1 MEVLKSS
8 LKIFGAAAVT
18 LGLVATSIAAGS
30 YSLAESGRVI
40 PGVAAFG
47 SPLEGLTKEETE
59 NFFEKIA
66 AERLPADTVTLKYGE
81 QTWIFSP
88 AELHIKAATEQAAA
102 EAYNLGRG
110 KSFWE
115 NLKEQVLVGLNGRFI
130 TLGAVFDGDALN
142 TKLVQIAAQLR
153 REPAN
158 AFVSLDYNGQVFRT
172 NGIIGKNLKIEP
184 IAEELAPK
192 ITALKTPIILEI
204 APDDIMPFV
213 TDADIATI
221 DSILASYTT
230 YFSPGDRGDNIA
242 IAASHLNGVLVK
254 SAAVFSFNTAVGR
267 RTRDAGYKD
276 AGVFIDGRLEQDVGG
291 GVCQVSSTLYNA
303 ILLAG
308 LNSTMRTPHYYP
320 SLYCPPGRDATVAD
334 GLLDFQFQNP
344 YPHNVYLQSSVNDN
358 SLTVFVLGTWADL
371 NGNSIYLEN
380 EGTRLHPD
388 VYRVYA
394 KDGAI
399 VWREYLHTDA
409 YRSPAE
415 MHND

>member
-110 KSFWE
+110 QSFWE

-276 AGVFIDGRLEQDVGG
+276 AGVFIDGRLEQDVGDFVG
-291 GVCQVSSTLYNA
+291 GAKQHHANASLLSLALLPAGARCHSGGRAVGFPVSK
-303 ILLAG
+303 
-308 LNSTMRTPHYYP
+308 PVP
-320 SLYCPPGRDATVAD
+320 S
-334 GLLDFQFQNP
+334 
-344 YPHNVYLQSSVNDN
+344 
-358 SLTVFVLGTWADL
+358 
-371 NGNSIYLEN
+371 
-380 EGTRLHPD
+380 
-388 VYRVYA
+388 
-394 KDGAI
+394 
-399 VWREYLHTDA
+399 
-409 YRSPAE
+409 
-415 MHND
+415 